1 MVLTATS
8 LFYLRKCFPCDG
20 GGSRETSGRVIR
32 KDSEK
37 EDKGYELKDE
47 QLVGM
52 AQPITKKY
60 LWYGETGRIVKYCG
74 TRTRSSGR

>member
-8 LFYLRKCFPCDG
+8 LFYLRKCFTCDG
-20 GGSRETSGRVIR
+20 GCSRKTSGRVIR

-52 AQPITKKY
+52 A
-60 LWYGETGRIVKYCG
+60 
-74 TRTRSSGR
+74 

>member
-8 LFYLRKCFPCDG
+8 LFYLRKYFPCDG
-20 GGSRETSGRVIR
+20 GGSRETNGRVIR

-37 EDKGYELKDE
+37 EDKGYEFKDE

-52 AQPITKKY
+52 AQLRRREKD
-60 LWYGETGRIVKYCG
+60 EQ
-74 TRTRSSGR
+74 

>member
-8 LFYLRKCFPCDG
+8 LFYLRKCFPYDG

-32 KDSEK
+32 KDSEE

-52 AQPITKKY
+52 AQP
-60 LWYGETGRIVKYCG
+60 
-74 TRTRSSGR
+74 RTREKDEQ

>member
-37 EDKGYELKDE
+37 VDKGYEFKQLVGTAQPRMREKDE
-47 QLVGM
+47 Q
-52 AQPITKKY
+52 
-60 LWYGETGRIVKYCG
+60 
-74 TRTRSSGR
+74 

>member
-8 LFYLRKCFPCDG
+8 LFYLRKCSPYDG
-20 GGSRETSGRVIR
+20 GGSRETSSRVIR
-32 KDSEK
+32 KNREK

-52 AQPITKKY
+52 A
-60 LWYGETGRIVKYCG
+60 
-74 TRTRSSGR
+74 

>member
-8 LFYLRKCFPCDG
+8 LSSYVSV
-20 GGSRETSGRVIR
+20 SRTMEVVLERPLQSYTR

-37 EDKGYELKDE
+37 EDKGYEFKDE

-52 AQPITKKY
+52 AQPRMRGKD
-60 LWYGETGRIVKYCG
+60 EQ
-74 TRTRSSGR
+74 